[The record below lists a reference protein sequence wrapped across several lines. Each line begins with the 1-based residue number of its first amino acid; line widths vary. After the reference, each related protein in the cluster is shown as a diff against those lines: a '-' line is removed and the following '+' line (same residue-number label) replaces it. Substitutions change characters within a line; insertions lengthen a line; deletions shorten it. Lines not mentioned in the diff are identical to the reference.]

1 MRNQKLQSVVY
12 VAGTVA
18 TLCVLVAGIV
28 VAEVPA
34 LLEVGKFSSAL
45 VGQALPDGWKP
56 LTFKKIPK
64 QTAYELIKDGDA
76 VVVKAVSDA
85 SASGLTKAVNI
96 DPKEYPIVRWRWKVE
111 NVLKHSD
118 VTRKDGDDYPARLY
132 ITFAYDPDKVSL
144 GKKLKFKTGQAIFG
158 DIPIG
163 ALNYIWDTNTPIG
176 TIVENAY
183 TDFAQMVV
191 VESGTQKVGR
201 WVSEERNIYE
211 DYKQAFGEEPPLMN
225 GVAIMTDTDNTKEQ
239 AIAYYGDIQFAK
251 VEK

>member
-1 MRNQKLQSVVY
+1 MRKQKLQCAVF
-12 VAGTVA
+12 VAGSVA

-34 LLEVGKFSSAL
+34 LLEVGKFSSAP
-45 VGQALPDGWKP
+45 VGQALPDGWRP
-56 LTFKKIPK
+56 LTFKKVSK
-64 QTAYELIKDGDA
+64 QTAYELIKDGEA

-85 SASGLTKAVNI
+85 AASGLTKAINI

-144 GKKLKFKTGQAIFG
+144 GKKLRFKAGQAIFG

-176 TIVENAY
+176 TIVENSY
-183 TDFAQMVV
+183 TNFAQMVV

-239 AIAYYGDIQFAK
+239 ATAYYGDIQFAR

>member
-1 MRNQKLQSVVY
+1 MRNQKLRSVVF
-12 VAGTVA
+12 VAETVA

-34 LLEVGKFSSAL
+34 LLEVGKFSAAP

-118 VTRKDGDDYPARLY
+118 VTRKDGDDYSARLY

-158 DIPIG
+158 DIPIA
-163 ALNYIWDTNTPIG
+163 ALNYIWDTKTPIG

-191 VESGTQKVGR
+191 VESGMQKVGR

-239 AIAYYGDIQFAK
+239 ATAYYGDIQFAK